1 MTRETNNVKR
11 IDDDVLL
18 TNCDVIVIFSVYDQ
32 FGAIWKL
39 DSKRLVCKT
48 YIFINNNLLS

>member
-18 TNCDVIVIFSVYDQ
+18 TNCDVIAIFSVYDQ
-32 FGAIWKL
+32 FW
-39 DSKRLVCKT
+39 S
-48 YIFINNNLLS
+48 NLEAGFEALGL